1 MENREQEP
9 ATPVLP
15 EKELDS
21 KIIDSKIYNLLLEN
35 EEFELTINLT
45 KEFLEFKLQQKNII
59 NDCYFKAKYDLPTLN
74 KILFTFFKEIQ
85 EVFNFYDKILNKKK
99 VKLIQMKDKNIINLN
114 FKNIV
119 NFDEEV
125 ETNLELEQIK
135 LNKDDIFLILVNE
148 VNSLKKKLSSKNE
161 KPNEEL
167 VKENE
172 VKIKG
177 YIEQKINESK
187 QEIIQK
193 CEKFFEDK
201 IREKD
206 NEIKQLKDTINKLKE
221 ELNQR
226 ISEIEKNLKPILEER
241 KEKEKQKKESEK
253 YNELN
258 DNVNLINNFTNFNI
272 NNMKTINVVANN
284 LGITHMKSV
293 AVYKITKNTEILYE
307 LAYPDNK
314 NGFNII
320 IYNLISNKITN
331 RLNNAHKNPIHRI
344 KHYYYA
350 SAKTHLLLTSSSDKS
365 IKLWNISSNQIS
377 GFMSID
383 NCFDGDN
390 FSPFCLMFNN
400 SDYYICGG
408 SRGEK
413 KKIWNKNGIVIG
425 PIEKSNLNY
434 GRFIEATYIDYKPYI
449 ILSGEYHSESYD
461 YINNDLKMYKSQNKN
476 QQHLIANLF
485 KKNNTIYLI
494 CGDNGGNVM
503 IFDYVTTN
511 EISSISVEGEVDSLC
526 SINEKY
532 ILVGKN
538 KGELKVIDFDNK
550 SIVKNYQGH
559 NDNNTVFGIE
569 KFKTPKSG
577 EFIIT
582 YNYNE
587 IKVWQ

>member
-9 ATPVLP
+9 ATPVLS

-21 KIIDSKIYNLLLEN
+21 KIIDSKIYNLLLAN

-201 IREKD
+201 IKEKD

-221 ELNQR
+221 ELNQK

-272 NNMKTINVVANN
+272 TNMKTINVIANN

-293 AVYKITKNTEILYE
+293 AVYKITKNNEILYE

-331 RLNNAHKNPIHRI
+331 RLNNAHKNQIHRI

-350 SAKTHLLLTSSSDKS
+350 SAKTHLLLTTSSDKS

-390 FSPFCLMFNN
+390 YSPFCLMFNN
-400 SDYYICGG
+400 NDYYICGG
-408 SRGEK
+408 SRSEK

-425 PIEKSNLNY
+425 PIEKSNLAY

-449 ILSGEYHSESYD
+449 ILSGQNHSESYD
-461 YINNDLKMYKSQNKN
+461 YINNDLKIYKPQNKN

-494 CGDNGGNVM
+494 CGDDGGNFM

-511 EISSISVEGEVDSLC
+511 EISSISVEGVVYSLC

-532 ILVGKN
+532 ILVGRK

-559 NDNNTVFGIE
+559 NDNNNVLGIE

-582 YNYNE
+582 YDYNE

>member
-15 EKELDS
+15 EKELDA
-21 KIIDSKIYNLLLEN
+21 KIIDSKIYNLLLAN

-201 IREKD
+201 IKEKD
-206 NEIKQLKDTINKLKE
+206 NEIEQLKDTINKLKE
-221 ELNQR
+221 ELNQK
-226 ISEIEKNLKPILEER
+226 ISEIEKNLKPILDER

-284 LGITHMKSV
+284 LDITYMKSV
-293 AVYKITKNTEILYE
+293 AVYKITKNNEILYE

-331 RLNNAHKNPIHRI
+331 RLNNAHKNQIHRI

-350 SAKTHLLLTSSSDKS
+350 SAKTHLLLTSSKDKS

-390 FSPFCLMFNN
+390 YSPFCLMFTNN
-400 SDYYICGG
+400 DYYICGG
-408 SRGEK
+408 SRTEK

-425 PIEKSNLNY
+425 PIEKSNLAY

-449 ILSGEYHSESYD
+449 ILSGQNHSESYD

-538 KGELKVIDFDNK
+538 KGELKFIDFDNK

-559 NDNNTVFGIE
+559 NDNNKVYGIE

-582 YNYNE
+582 YDYNE